1 MMIASDF
8 PDQYLE
14 MNRHRFM
21 NELCDLLRIP
31 SISTTAD
38 HGEDIMHC
46 AHSVKKL
53 LLKSGCA
60 YAEVLG
66 TGGNPVVYGEA
77 NPDQGKPTV
86 LVYGHYDVVSAGPSR
101 CWKTD
106 PFKPELRQ
114 GRIYARGASDD
125 KGQFFMHLKAMEMLL
140 AEKKLNTNIKFL
152 IEGEEESGSP
162 GLRPFLKENKDL
174 LQADIILISDGVMPV
189 KDTPSI
195 ETGFRG
201 FCAVDLEVIGADRE
215 LHSGGFGGIIANPIM
230 VLSKML
236 ASLHDDHNRICIPG
250 FYDDVL
256 DLSYE
261 ERQNQHTLIVNEK
274 EYARKLGVKGF
285 WGEEGF
291 SLTERM
297 TARPTLEIN
306 GILGGYTEEGI
317 KSMIPTR
324 AAAKISS
331 RLVPDQSSGDISRK
345 IIDYFESIAPSSV
358 EIKTVCHPGS
368 EPYTIDTDNP
378 YFKIARKAMEYVFNK
393 PPVLHKDGGSL
404 PLCQW
409 VEEELGVKS
418 ILLGFGLQEDNM
430 HGPDESFD
438 MDNFNNGIKTIVRF
452 HEYLGKE
459 SYHNL

>member
-1 MMIASDF
+1 MLASDF
-8 PDQYLE
+8 LDPYLE
-14 MNRHRFM
+14 MNRNRFI

-38 HGEDIMHC
+38 HGKDIMHC
-46 AHSVKKL
+46 AQSVKRL
-53 LLKSGCA
+53 LLKSGCE

-66 TGGNPVVYGEA
+66 TGENPVVYGEVIPKR
-77 NPDQGKPTV
+77 NKPTV
-86 LVYGHYDVVSAGPSR
+86 LVYGHYDVVPAGPSR
-101 CWKTD
+101 YWETD

-125 KGQFFMHLKAMEMLL
+125 KGQFFMHLKAMEILL
-140 AEKKLNTNIKFL
+140 AEKKLNTNIKFI
-152 IEGEEESGSP
+152 IEGEEETGSP

-174 LQADIILISDGVMPV
+174 LQADIILISDGAMLN

-215 LHSGGFGGIIANPIM
+215 LHSGSFGGIIANPIM

-236 ASLHDDHNRICIPG
+236 ASLHDEHNRICIPG

-256 DLSYE
+256 DLSYAE
-261 ERQNQHTLIVNEK
+261 GQNQHTLIVDEE
-274 EYARKLGVKGF
+274 EYARKLGVKEF

-297 TARPTLEIN
+297 TARPTLEIH
-306 GILGGYTEEGI
+306 GVLGGYTDEGI
-317 KSMIPTR
+317 KSIIPTR

-331 RLVPDQSSGDISRK
+331 RLVPNQSSGDISRK
-345 IIDYFESIAPSSV
+345 IVDYLESIAPSGI
-358 EIKTVCHPGS
+358 ELRTACHTGS

-378 YFKIARKAMEYVFNK
+378 YFKIAQTAMGDVYKK
-393 PPVLHKDGGSL
+393 PSVLHKDGGSL
-404 PLCQW
+404 PLCHW
-409 VEEELGVKS
+409 IEEELGIKS
-418 ILLGFGLQEDNM
+418 ILLGFGLQEDNI
-430 HGPDESFD
+430 HGPNESFD
-438 MDNFNNGIKTIVRF
+438 LDNFNNGIKTIVRF
-452 HEYLGKE
+452 HEYLGKD
-459 SYHNL
+459 SYNNL